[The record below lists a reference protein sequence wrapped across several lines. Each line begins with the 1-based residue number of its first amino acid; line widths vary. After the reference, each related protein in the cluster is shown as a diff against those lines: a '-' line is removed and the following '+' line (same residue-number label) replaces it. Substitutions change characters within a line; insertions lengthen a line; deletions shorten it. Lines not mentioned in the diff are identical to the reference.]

1 MNGRQRR
8 RLLCSMAAG
17 LIRASP
23 AAGASL
29 ALPYFVS
36 GSPCSGLPRHVQ
48 PAAIPAAAA
57 AAPAPP
63 PAAAAAPSP
72 PSGAAGRPV
81 SAATRGRG
89 SGACPGGSLSSA
101 SLRSVPPRRGGAG
114 AGLPSPGGEGDKGR
128 RARVGGRGPRS
139 GQSLEAP
146 RGPRVWEGGRRP
158 LWGLAVSPQPSG
170 EPCPPSRA
178 AVPES
183 PWVTRAARGGAVG
196 GWMLR
201 AERRPSGRAGQPE
214 LRENAFPCRNTAEPP
229 QQTRALYCFIVE
241 LKLSIYL
248 LSLPG
253 SPGLGAMIELI
264 SAVAPALRLWLSTV
278 GQGGDGEKSCFVCER
293 RKDICQKITT
303 VFLKNARC
311 KTTWI

>member
-36 GSPCSGLPRHVQ
+36 GSPRSGLPRHVQ
-48 PAAIPAAAA
+48 PAAVPAAAA

-72 PSGAAGRPV
+72 PPSSAAGRPV

-89 SGACPGGSLSSA
+89 SGACPGGPLSSA

-128 RARVGGRGPRS
+128 RAGAGGHGPRS
-139 GQSLEAP
+139 GQSLQAP
-146 RGPRVWEGGRRP
+146 RGPGAREGGRRP
-158 LWGLAVSPQPSG
+158 LWGLAVSSERSG
-170 EPCPPSRA
+170 DPCPPSGA
-178 AVPES
+178 GVPES
-183 PWVTRAARGGAVG
+183 PWVTRAARVGTVG

-201 AERRPSGRAGQPE
+201 AERRPSGRAGQPG
-214 LRENAFPCRNTAEPP
+214 LGENAFSCRNTALS
-229 QQTRALYCFIVE
+229 RATLGTHEHFIV
-241 LKLSIYL
+241 SL
-248 LSLPG
+248 LNLNC
-253 SPGLGAMIELI
+253 LFICF
-264 SAVAPALRLWLSTV
+264 LWLGLLV
-278 GQGGDGEKSCFVCER
+278 RVR
-293 RKDICQKITT
+293 
-303 VFLKNARC
+303 
-311 KTTWI
+311 

>member
-36 GSPCSGLPRHVQ
+36 GSPRSGLPRHVQ
-48 PAAIPAAAA
+48 PAAVPAAAA

-89 SGACPGGSLSSA
+89 SGACPGGPLSSA
-101 SLRSVPPRRGGAG
+101 SPRSVRARRGGAG

-128 RARVGGRGPRS
+128 RAGVEGRGPRS
-139 GQSLEAP
+139 GPSLEAP
-146 RGPRVWEGGRRP
+146 RGPGVWEGGRRP
-158 LWGLAVSPQPSG
+158 LLGSCRVPSALRRSLTAVRGWRPREPVGDPGSPCGS
-170 EPCPPSRA
+170 
-178 AVPES
+178 
-183 PWVTRAARGGAVG
+183 G
-196 GWMLR
+196 GWVD
-201 AERRPSGRAGQPE
+201 APSPSGRAGQRGSGKTPSPAE
-214 LRENAFPCRNTAEPP
+214 TQHSAEPP
-229 QQTRALYCFIVE
+229 SADTSTLLFYC
-241 LKLSIYL
+241 
-248 LSLPG
+248 
-253 SPGLGAMIELI
+253 
-264 SAVAPALRLWLSTV
+264 
-278 GQGGDGEKSCFVCER
+278 
-293 RKDICQKITT
+293 
-303 VFLKNARC
+303 
-311 KTTWI
+311 

>member
-36 GSPCSGLPRHVQ
+36 GSPRSGLPRHVQ
-48 PAAIPAAAA
+48 PAAVPAAAA

-63 PAAAAAPSP
+63 PAAAAAAPSP

-89 SGACPGGSLSSA
+89 SGACPGGPLSSA
-101 SLRSVPPRRGGAG
+101 SLRSVLPRRGGAG

-128 RARVGGRGPRS
+128 RAGLGGRGPRS

-146 RGPRVWEGGRRP
+146 RGPGLWERGRRP
-158 LWGLAVSPQPSG
+158 LWGPLSAPGIPV
-170 EPCPPSRA
+170 
-178 AVPES
+178 
-183 PWVTRAARGGAVG
+183 
-196 GWMLR
+196 
-201 AERRPSGRAGQPE
+201 RRP
-214 LRENAFPCRNTAEPP
+214 
-229 QQTRALYCFIVE
+229 
-241 LKLSIYL
+241 
-248 LSLPG
+248 
-253 SPGLGAMIELI
+253 GLE
-264 SAVAPALRLWLSTV
+264 S
-278 GQGGDGEKSCFVCER
+278 
-293 RKDICQKITT
+293 RKACG
-303 VFLKNARC
+303 
-311 KTTWI
+311 